1 MISVIIPTYN
11 RADRIEKSIKSVLN
25 QTYRDIELLVIDDGS
40 TDNTAEVV
48 GKIKDDRLFYYKQ
61 ENQGACAARNYG
73 LKLAKGDY
81 IAFQDSDDVW
91 YEDKLEKQYRFIE
104 QTKADLVYCGM
115 NRIVEG
121 KQIYIPEKQDSKENV
136 TTSMLL
142 FHNKISTQTIL
153 MRKKVVEKIFFDT
166 TFKRLQDWDF
176 VLQVSIAGYSIKY
189 LPEAL
194 VRSEVQKDS
203 ITTSISSEKAYLH
216 LIDKYHKWYNDDKI
230 ALSHIYSII
239 AFRYR
244 HLDKDKECKYL
255 LMSHKTYPNLK
266 SFIKVLLGYIG
277 VY

>member
-40 TDNTAEVV
+40 TDNTSEVV
-48 GKIKDDRLFYYKQ
+48 GNIKDDRLFYYKQ

-73 LKLAKGDY
+73 LKIAKGEY
-81 IAFQDSDDVW
+81 IAFQDSDDIW
-91 YEDKLEKQYRFIE
+91 YKDKLEKQYRFIE
-104 QTKADLVYCGM
+104 ETKADLVYCGM

-121 KQIYIPEKQDSKENV
+121 KQIYIPERQDPKENV

-153 MRKKVVEKIFFDT
+153 MRNAIASKVCFDT

-176 VLQVSIAGYSIKY
+176 VLQVSLAGYSIKY
-189 LPEAL
+189 LPEPL
-194 VRSEVQKDS
+194 VSSEVQNDS
-203 ITTSISSEKAYLH
+203 ITASVSSEKAYLH
-216 LIDKYHKWYNDDKI
+216 LIDKYFRQYNNDKR

-244 HLDKDKECKYL
+244 HIDKNKKCKYL
-255 LMSHKTYPNLK
+255 LLSFKTYPNIK
-266 SFIKVLLGYIG
+266 GFIKVLLGYMG
-277 VY
+277 TY